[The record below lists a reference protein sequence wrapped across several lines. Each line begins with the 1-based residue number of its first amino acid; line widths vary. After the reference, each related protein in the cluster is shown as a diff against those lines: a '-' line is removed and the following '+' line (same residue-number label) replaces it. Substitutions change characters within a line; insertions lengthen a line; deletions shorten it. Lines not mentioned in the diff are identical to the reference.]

1 MSREQIIE
9 AVKQPLRQGLL
20 FLYAFGINKLFEF
33 LAVTVGFEFTPEQKV
48 QILSYGTPIVYAILS
63 ALDRLLH
70 KLGQAKSTKKV
81 KSKLTL
87 GIARF

>member
-1 MSREQIIE
+1 MNREQIIE

-20 FLYAFGINKLFEF
+20 FLYAFGINKLFGF
-33 LAVTVGFEFTPEQKV
+33 LATTIGFEFTSEQKV

-70 KLGQAKSTKKV
+70 KLGQAKSTKKTE
-81 KSKLTL
+81 SKLTL